1 MGTPTRILQV
11 LGGLD
16 RGGAETL
23 VMNLYRN
30 MDRDA
35 IQFDFVIHTVENGSY
50 AEEIKQL
57 GGRIYHCPSYK
68 GKNHFSYCKWWK
80 NFLREHP
87 EYPVVHGH
95 VRSTAAIYLKIAR
108 KAGRFTVAHSHST
121 SSGKGL
127 AGLIKTILQ
136 FPIRYR
142 ADYFLGCS
150 EIANRW
156 LFGNR
161 IAEDS
166 SRCGVLKN
174 GIDLSA
180 YCFDNTVRERVRKE
194 LDLRDCLVIGTVG
207 RIEEPKNPF
216 FLLNVFQAIHQKNPQ
231 AVLLW
236 VGDGTLAKA
245 VAEKVAELNLGKS
258 VIMTGSRDH
267 VERYMQAMDVFLF
280 PSLWEGLGMALIEA
294 QATGLP
300 CVCSTAIPKEAYIT
314 DLVTALPLETGYGF
328 WAEKCC
334 DVTSGLERRS
344 RTQEVRNAG
353 YDIQQVAMELRRAY
367 ELHSRSRK

>member
-1 MGTPTRILQV
+1 MEKPIRILQV
-11 LGGLD
+11 LGGLE

-30 MDRDA
+30 MNREE
-35 IQFDFVIHTVENGSY
+35 IQFDFVIHTSKNGAY
-50 AEEIKQL
+50 AEEIERL
-57 GGRIYHCPSYK
+57 GGKIYHCPRYT
-68 GKNHFSYCKWWK
+68 GKNHFSYKKWWK
-80 NFLREHP
+80 TFLREHP
-87 EYPVVHGH
+87 EYRVVHGH
-95 VRSTAAIYLKIAR
+95 VRSTATIYLKIAR
-108 KAGRFTVAHSHST
+108 NAGRYTIAHSHST

-127 AGLIKTILQ
+127 AGMVKMILQ
-136 FPIRYR
+136 FSIRYR

-161 IAEDS
+161 IAKDS

-174 GIDLSA
+174 GIDLSD
-180 YCFDNTVRERVRKE
+180 YCFDSTVREQVRKE

-245 VAEKVAELNLGKS
+245 VAEQVVELNLEKS
-258 VIMTGSRDH
+258 VIMTSSRDH

-280 PSLWEGLGMALIEA
+280 PSLWEGLGIVMIEA

-300 CVCSTAIPKEAYIT
+300 CVCSTAIPKEAHIT
-314 DLVTALPLETGYGF
+314 DLTTALPLDADIDL

-334 DVTSGLERRS
+334 GAAAGIERKS
-344 RTQEVRNAG
+344 RTQDVRNAG
-353 YDIQQVAMELRRAY
+353 YDVHQIVARLTEIYQNL
-367 ELHSRSRK
+367 SRS